1 MADAFKKVSAGTPLD
16 IPAAAYNAMLD
27 AAVAHRK
34 QQVQGAEA
42 IPTNRHSGIVKV
54 KNTTGAPLSRFQ
66 VVGLG
71 DPIVSP
77 NDNFQEF
84 ARQVTF
90 HATLPTGEGR
100 YGVLIDPVDVNAI
113 GSAVVG
119 GVVAVRMAI
128 GSTAY
133 DFAQVAGSHD
143 YLINVPHGSARVL
156 WMEPGIAP
164 VRWTVVRLDDGDFD
178 AMVLITSNIPDGE
191 GFFPGIVQRYVGGSW
206 VSQYACKVKDLNS

>member
-1 MADAFKKVSAGTPLD
+1 MADAFKKVSSGTPLD

-27 AAVAHRK
+27 AAVAP
-34 QQVQGAEA
+34 QA
-42 IPTNRHSGIVKV
+42 
-54 KNTTGAPLSRFQ
+54 TGAGCRGDPHQSQRGHRQGEEHHGCALSRFQ

-77 NDNFQEF
+77 TDNFQEF

-113 GSAVVG
+113 GSAVVA
-119 GVVAVRMAI
+119 GVVAVRMAV

-143 YLINVPHGSARVL
+143 YLVNVPHGSARVL

-164 VRWTVVRLDDGDFD
+164 VRWTVVRLDDGDFE
-178 AMVLITSNIPDGE
+178 AVVLITSNIPDGE